1 MFFFSSLQEDNIQ
14 GNIYDD
20 DDDDE
25 EMFEDRKDEKAEDEE
40 KMEEVEAEKTSEEKE
55 EKEENTESA
64 MESNEDISKL
74 LEETKVPELPNLELA
89 PKKGIKFAET
99 IAKVIIFH
107 FLSMCLCYISVD
119 FCRNLQ

>member
-1 MFFFSSLQEDNIQ
+1 
-14 GNIYDD
+14 
-20 DDDDE
+20 
-25 EMFEDRKDEKAEDEE
+25 MFEDRKDEKAKDEE
-40 KMEEVEAEKTSEEKE
+40 KMEEVEAEKVPE

-107 FLSMCLCYISVD
+107 ILSMCLCYISVD
-119 FCRNLQ
+119 FCRNLQWQRWH

>member
-1 MFFFSSLQEDNIQ
+1 
-14 GNIYDD
+14 
-20 DDDDE
+20 
-25 EMFEDRKDEKAEDEE
+25 MFEDRKDEKAEDEE
-40 KMEEVEAEKTSEEKE
+40 KMEEVEAEKTPEEKE
-55 EKEENTESA
+55 AEENTESA